1 MPAQHEGGTA
11 VDRSA
16 RALREL
22 ILDGRLGP
30 GEQIRQ
36 QEMAEQLSV
45 SRAPLREALKV
56 LETEGVLS
64 HSPNRGYF
72 VTRLSADDL
81 HQIYMMRELLESAL
95 LQSIKWPSK
104 AALKAITRTN
114 DLMKKAIDAGD
125 LPAIVARNREF
136 HYQIFEL
143 SPFNLIRKEV
153 ERLWYLSEPYRVVYL
168 YDQAARER
176 ILRDHQMVLDALEQ
190 RDPARLVEVS
200 DKHRQGLE
208 EHLSGFLAGHAGSST
223 TRGDS

>member
-1 MPAQHEGGTA
+1 MSAQHESGTA

-22 ILDGRLGP
+22 IRDGRLGP

-95 LQSIKWPSK
+95 LQSIKWPSRVT
-104 AALKAITRTN
+104 LRAITKTN

-125 LPAIVARNREF
+125 LAAIVARNREF

-143 SPFNLIRKEV
+143 SPFDLIRKEV
-153 ERLWYLSEPYRVVYL
+153 ERLWSVSEPYRAVYL
-168 YDQAARER
+168 YDQRARER
-176 ILRDHQMVLDALEQ
+176 VLRDHQMVLEALER
-190 RDPARLVEVS
+190 RDPSKLVEVS
-200 DKHRQGLE
+200 DQHRRGLE
-208 EHLSGFLAGHAGSST
+208 EHLSGFLAAHTGVST
-223 TRGDS
+223 TKGDS